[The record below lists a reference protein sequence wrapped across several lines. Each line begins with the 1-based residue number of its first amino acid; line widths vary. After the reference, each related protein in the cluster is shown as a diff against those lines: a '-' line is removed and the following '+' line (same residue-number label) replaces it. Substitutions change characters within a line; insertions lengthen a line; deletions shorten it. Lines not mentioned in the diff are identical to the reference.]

1 MGKWRDLVNEHSSL
15 DDKYTNKYQEIEIKS
30 IQNIGVFLE
39 RALKKR
45 TSKSTNQNDTSSRS
59 HAVLTISTGNGTKL
73 LFVDMAGNERSE
85 GKDNV
90 NETCF
95 INKSLTQ
102 LNTVLAYKAKGLLP
116 PYRDN
121 DFTLFL
127 KPYMVKNKVIIFFH
141 ARKENLVKSLMAIQD
156 CCAHKKQK

>member
-1 MGKWRDLVNEHSSL
+1 
-15 DDKYTNKYQEIEIKS
+15 
-30 IQNIGVFLE
+30 
-39 RALKKR
+39 
-45 TSKSTNQNDTSSRS
+45 
-59 HAVLTISTGNGTKL
+59 
-73 LFVDMAGNERSE
+73 MAGNERSE

-102 LNTVLAYKAKGLLP
+102 LNTVLTYKAKGLPNP

-121 DFTLFL
+121 DFTFLL
-127 KPYMVKNKVIIFFH
+127 KPYMVKNKVVIFYH

-156 CCAHKKQK
+156 CCTHKEQK